1 MYRITALRHF
11 HDHVKFII
19 STSAQNIKQL
29 LFIHLFIFI
38 HTVCVN
44 LIIRPDKRG
53 RIKEFWPT
61 EEQEQTNQPL
71 LVYRQF
77 DTFSTIKILSRFELD
92 SQAIRCYVQWDQRG
106 KAQTFQHFKCYTS
119 FISFNN
125 HSFLIWPHFY
135 SVCLRNQI
143 VTVLKKLKTSFFLT
157 DFFFVLSWQRK
168 G

>member
-1 MYRITALRHF
+1 MLSLLSLPMPR
-11 HDHVKFII
+11 
-19 STSAQNIKQL
+19 TSNSYF
-29 LFIHLFIFI
+29 LFICLFSFI
-38 HTVCVN
+38 QSSKLASHVYSAVN
-44 LIIRPDKRG
+44 LIIRPDERG

-125 HSFLIWPHFY
+125 YSFLIWPHFY

-143 VTVLKKLKTSFFLT
+143 VTVLKKLKMSFFLT